1 MRIIIPIIIFF
12 AILYRHWKMM
22 VSGNPVSSAARR
34 EKRAIA
40 HGDVTT
46 ATRRKSR
53 RTGAAS
59 SRTGNTIWRCEY
71 EYYVDGQ
78 RYYFKYSTHSAPPE
92 QLKICFDRNRN
103 CEYIDRSKITIGDRI
118 VMWSPVYCAI
128 AAYLILR
135 VLGL

>member
-22 VSGNPVSSAARR
+22 VSGNPISSAARR

-40 HGDVTT
+40 QGDVTT
-46 ATRRKSR
+46 ATLEKSK
-53 RTGAAS
+53 RTGAAF
-59 SRTGNTIWRCEY
+59 SRTGQTIWRCEY
-71 EYYVDGQ
+71 EYYVDDQ
-78 RYYFKYSTHSAPPE
+78 RHSLQYSTHSVPPE
-92 QLKICFDRNRN
+92 KLKICFDRSRN
-103 CEYIDRSKITIGDRI
+103 CEYIDRSKTTIVDRI